1 MIVRIV
7 KMGFYKQNIEAFLT
21 NFNDTK
27 QQIRNFEGCQFLELY
42 RDKNDTSVFFTY
54 SHWENEDAL
63 EGYRKS
69 ELFNQVW
76 SKTKPLF
83 SKPAKAW
90 SVEKLESLK

>member
-42 RDKNDTSVFFTY
+42 RDK
-54 SHWENEDAL
+54 HNEDAL